1 MQKAFVLKIKWWHNC
16 QIIVSHIFVSNK
28 TISKGSDVQSRLLP
42 TPVVSALNIPLSLSR
57 RPGLPWRDCNQCP
70 GTQLTACLC
79 SGVWWPSGLFFASSG
94 QASVPGSSAVHFI
107 PCVTHYS
114 RSVTEHSVGR
124 ILWHG
129 QQPTIFTQWRSLT
142 ARSSNKTPRPPRRG
156 QFIQWKWIYSEI

>member
-28 TISKGSDVQSRLLP
+28 TISKGFWCGAPP
-42 TPVVSALNIPLSLSR
+42 TAHTCCLSSEHSMLSTLTVSLSR
-57 RPGLPWRDCNQCP
+57 RPWLPWRECIQCP

-94 QASVPGSSAVHFI
+94 QASVPRSSAVHSI
-107 PCVTHYS
+107 PCVTDYS

-129 QQPTIFTQWRSLT
+129 QQPTTFTQWRSLT

-156 QFIQWKWIYSEI
+156 QFIQRK